1 MLKIKFG
8 AAKAFSK
15 LAAEIAALKA
25 GEQAANEIAGQRLA
39 DEMKRTIDEELEPW
53 PALSPRT
60 IALKGNDKKLID
72 DSTMR
77 DSITYKNE
85 GKYVTVGIHN
95 DAPQDR
101 AKIALIHE
109 HGAPEAHIPARPFIW
124 PTWEREKGNI
134 LALFELTLKQGLK

>member
-8 AAKAFSK
+8 SAKALSK
-15 LAAEIAALKA
+15 ISAEIDALKA

-53 PALSPRT
+53 PALSART
-60 IALKGNDKKLID
+60 VALKGHDKPLIED
-72 DSTMR
+72 GTMR

-85 GKYVTVGIHN
+85 GKYVTVGVHN

-109 HGAPEAHIPARPFIW
+109 HGAPEAGIPARPFIW

-134 LALFELTLKQGLK
+134 LKLFELTLKKGL